1 MKRRTF
7 LNRLALLGASGLV
20 APELLFGLTG
30 CKEAAEAAGL
40 SAGGWDFDEVIDR
53 GGTYSIKYDRAE
65 KMGGKLPM
73 WIADMDFRTAPY
85 VSDALVGRVKRDV
98 MGYTSIPDKYYEAI
112 VSWVEARQ
120 GWRMEREWVNYCPG
134 VITGIAAAIECF
146 SSPGDKVIVQPPV
159 YNSFMQYAEGLGRI
173 VANNPLIF
181 ENGSYRMDLEH
192 LESVIDDRTRMLILC
207 NPHNPGG
214 MMWDRDSLV
223 RIAQIC
229 ERHGVIVLS
238 DEIHGDLALGGRRH
252 IPFCSV
258 SGEAAKVGLIFTGP
272 TKAFNVAGLHTAQT
286 YIPNKELRERFQDY
300 LDRRKLTEASIPAIE
315 LTIAAY
321 SHEPRWLDEMKLYL
335 QGNIDYVADFLAREI
350 PAIKVVKPE
359 ASFLMWLDCRALGL
373 DQNGLVSLFQD
384 KAGIL
389 INNGESYRQG
399 GTGFIRLNIGC
410 PRSICRQAM
419 SRLQAA
425 LR

>member
-7 LNRLALLGASGLV
+7 LNRVALLGASGLV

-30 CKEAAEAAGL
+30 CKEAVEAAGL
-40 SAGGWDFDEVIDR
+40 SVGGWDFDEVIDR
-53 GGTYSIKYDRAE
+53 SGTYSIKYDRAE